1 MKSRKLAFVLGGTLL
16 AGVSMAQVPDLL
28 NALDVGGR
36 SMGAAGAFYPTS
48 SDTLSNYYNP
58 AGLGYMSKGQLGV
71 TYRNLP
77 KSKTKASNEFDDL
90 TLDTN
95 GQRGG
100 MAFTHFGVAFPF
112 DEGKRGTLGLSYT
125 IGGFIDDSRTNDGVL
140 VGGVPVNEYREKLR
154 AKSEYFSIGYGKSS
168 AAQDFSWGVGL
179 QFVRQHIA
187 DDVILVDSGNNVLLD
202 ANNSDTGSGIGF
214 LIGVQFV
221 PKGNSNMS
229 IGLSYRS
236 EINLSGN
243 EDTESIYDK
252 IPARLMGGIALRQDG
267 LRGGRD
273 FLVYGAQVQHFFEGE
288 SSAVFDRSAQ
298 TAFGLGLEYNYQFSG
313 YRIPIRFGFNIVPSG
328 GDGFDSRNGFTFGF
342 GFRPLDN
349 RYGIDVNF
357 ATQSSGGYDMG
368 INLNYRFG
376 N

>member
-36 SMGAAGAFYPTS
+36 SMGAGGAFYPTS

-125 IGGFIDDSRTNDGVL
+125 IGGYIDDSRTNDGVL

-214 LIGVQFV
+214 LVGLQFV

-236 EINLSGN
+236 EINLTGN
-243 EDTESIYDK
+243 EDTKSIYDK

-273 FLVYGAQVQHFFEGE
+273 FIVYGAQVQHFFEGE
-288 SSAVFDRSAQ
+288 SSSVFDRSAQ

-313 YRIPIRFGFNIVPSG
+313 YRIPIRFGFNIVPAG

>member
-1 MKSRKLAFVLGGTLL
+1 
-16 AGVSMAQVPDLL
+16 
-28 NALDVGGR
+28 
-36 SMGAAGAFYPTS
+36 MGAGGAFYPTS

-125 IGGFIDDSRTNDGVL
+125 IGGYIDDSRTNDGVL

-214 LIGVQFV
+214 LVGLQFV

-236 EINLSGN
+236 EINLTGN
-243 EDTESIYDK
+243 EDTKSIYDK

-273 FLVYGAQVQHFFEGE
+273 FIVYGAQVQHFFEGE
-288 SSAVFDRSAQ
+288 SSSVFDRSAQ

-313 YRIPIRFGFNIVPSG
+313 YRIPIRFGFNIVPAG